1 MGMRSAAQALIEN
14 NSATIPT
21 TKAEVTSAMMSI
33 GSTHEQ
39 AEAGYSHF
47 VEQLGSPPT
56 QDKVDPAIQAMK
68 EIIFHGDDK
77 EEKWKALETAM
88 RSAAQAL
95 IENNSATIPTNKAEV
110 TNQLMSMHWKQEHA
124 EDGYSHFV
132 EKLGSPPTQ
141 DNVDEAIQA
150 IKDILFD
157 DKDHEKEEQWK
168 VLETAMRSAAQ

>member
-1 MGMRSAAQALIEN
+1 MGD
-14 NSATIPT
+14 
-21 TKAEVTSAMMSI
+21 
-33 GSTHEQ
+33 
-39 AEAGYSHF
+39 GYSHF
-47 VEQLGSPPT
+47 VEKLGSPPT
-56 QDKVDPAIQAMK
+56 QDNVDEAIQAIK
-68 EIIFHGDDK
+68 DIIFDDK
-77 EEKWKALETAM
+77 DHEKEEQWKVLETAM

-150 IKDILFD
+150 IKDIIFD